1 MKKKRWIKWV
11 ILIAIS
17 YLIIGAIAP
26 FVNQKEITKETA
38 SNFNAQAVMDMEDGS
53 DRAMLLETN
62 QSAWEERIRLLNQ
75 AKDNIVLVT
84 FDMRYGESTQDLAS
98 ILLHKA
104 DEGVKISI
112 LVDGFNGSF
121 RMNGSDFFYALSS
134 HPNITIKLY
143 NPINLLTP
151 WTSQGRMHDKY
162 VIVDDLGYILGGRN
176 TFDYFIGNYNSSSK
190 SLDREVLIYNPND
203 EDSSIY
209 QVQDYF
215 KRIWNKIECKLFG
228 EKESYKEK
236 KKVKEQ
242 IASLENRYQSLEDQY
257 PELFESYNYVANTY
271 ATEGVQLLSGSTSVY
286 GKEPE
291 VFYELTELMKLAE
304 NSVTIHTPYAVCNK
318 YMYNMLKEVKKTVPD
333 THIMLNSI
341 ENGDNVFASSDYMR
355 NKDKLINTGVDI
367 YEYDGG
373 TSYHGKT
380 IVIDDNISIIGS
392 YNLDL
397 RSTYVDTEL
406 MLVIKSED
414 FTKELYSNLDRLEED
429 SRKVITEDKY
439 EVPEHLVINE
449 LPLPKKIIY
458 RILGFATQPF
468 RYLL

>member
-1 MKKKRWIKWV
+1 MKKKRWIKWA
-11 ILIAIS
+11 IIIAIS

-38 SNFNAQAVMDMEDGS
+38 SNFDAQAVMDMEGSS

-104 DEGVKISI
+104 DEGVKVSI

-121 RMNGSDFFYALSS
+121 RMNGSNFFYALSS

-143 NPINLLTP
+143 NPIHLLTS

-176 TFDYFIGNYNSSSK
+176 TFDYFIGNYNSYSK

-209 QVQDYF
+209 QIKDYF
-215 KRIWNKIECKLFG
+215 KNIWNKAECKLFG

-242 IASLENRYQSLEDQY
+242 IGSLENRYQSLQVQY
-257 PELFESYNYVANTY
+257 PELFESYDYGDNTY
-271 ATEGVQLLSGSTSVY
+271 ATEGVQLLSGSTSIY

-291 VFYELTELMKLAE
+291 VFYELTELMKCAK

-318 YMYNMLKEVKKTVPD
+318 YMYNMLKEVKKTVPN

-355 NKDKLINTGVDI
+355 NKDKLINTGIDI

-414 FTKELYSNLDRLEED
+414 FTEELYSNLDRLEAD
-429 SRKVITEDKY
+429 SRKVITKDKY

-449 LPLPKKIIY
+449 LPLYKKIIY
-458 RILGFATQPF
+458 RILGLATQPF
-468 RYLL
+468 QYLL

>member
-1 MKKKRWIKWV
+1 MKKKKWIKLA
-11 ILIAIS
+11 IIFSIS

-38 SNFNAQAVMDMEDGS
+38 SNFNAQAVMDMEGGC
-53 DRAMLLETN
+53 DRAMLLEMN

-104 DEGVKISI
+104 GEGVKVSV
-112 LVDGFNGSF
+112 LVDGFNGSL
-121 RMNGSDFFYALSS
+121 RMNSEFFYALSS

-176 TFDYFIGNYNSSSK
+176 TFDYFIGDYNSNSK
-190 SLDREVLIYNPND
+190 SLDREVLIYNTND
-203 EDSSIY
+203 KNSSIY
-209 QVQDYF
+209 QVKDYF
-215 KRIWNKIECKLFG
+215 KNIWNKNECKLFG

-236 KKVKEQ
+236 RKVKEQ
-242 IASLENRYQSLEDQY
+242 IASLENRYQTLQAQY
-257 PELFESYNYVANTY
+257 PELFESYDYLANSF
-271 ATEGVQLLSGSTSVY
+271 ATEGVQLLSGSSSIY

-291 VFYELTELMKLAE
+291 VFYELTELMKCAE
-304 NSVTIHTPYAVCNK
+304 KSVTIHTPYAVCNK
-318 YMYNMLKEVKKTVPD
+318 YMYEMLKEVKKTVPD

-355 NKDKLINTGVDI
+355 NKDKLINTGIDI

-397 RSTYVDTEL
+397 RSTYVNTEL

-414 FTKELYSNLDRLEED
+414 FTEELYSNLDRLEED

-439 EVPEHLVINE
+439 EVPGHVIINE
-449 LPLPKKIIY
+449 LPLSKKIIY
-458 RILGFATQPF
+458 RILGFVTQPF
-468 RYLL
+468 RYLI